1 MFISLFMLI
10 MFLIKYLF
18 ILNYLCFNLKIYINI
33 KVYYT
38 FYNCMLASVIFLLIP
53 FYVIFVIQLYIN
65 RYFTSPCYLLS
76 FSCQNMMLLPKRD
89 FNLLQKSI
97 FSRCWMYLLYII
109 KYLRIIYK
117 TLNNNIINV
126 YIFVYLL
133 ILLL

>member
-1 MFISLFMLI
+1 MLI